1 MMKARTVI
9 AVMLLSMISSYA
21 TAAVTISDDRG
32 GQIGHYL
39 AKFHALRASG
49 EHVVID
55 GLCASACTMI
65 LGIVPRAR
73 ICATRRA
80 ILEFHSAYD
89 FTQSGGQ
96 AVNSDGNRILWSNY
110 PSDVRSWI
118 QQHGGLR
125 EQVVSLRGPELFAM
139 YPACP

>member
-1 MMKARTVI
+1 MKLRAVA
-9 AVMLLSMISSYA
+9 AVMLLSMISTNA
-21 TAAVTISDDRG
+21 TAAVRIADDRG
-32 GQIGHYL
+32 GQIGLYL
-39 AKFHALRASG
+39 AKYHALRTSG

-65 LGIVPRAR
+65 LGIVPRNR
-73 ICATRRA
+73 ICVTQRA
-80 ILEFHSAYD
+80 VLQFHNAYD
-89 FTQSGGQ
+89 FTPSGGQ
-96 AVNSDGNRILWSNY
+96 TVNSDGNRILWSNY

-125 EQVVSLRGPELFAM
+125 EQVVSLRGQELFAM